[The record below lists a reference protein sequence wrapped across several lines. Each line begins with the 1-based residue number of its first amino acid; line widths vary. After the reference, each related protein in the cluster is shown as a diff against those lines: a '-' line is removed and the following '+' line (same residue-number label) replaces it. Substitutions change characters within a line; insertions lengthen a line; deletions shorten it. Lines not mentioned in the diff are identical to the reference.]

1 MVGDNDG
8 CKKLSL
14 LVFCVQ
20 IRTYFS
26 QLKWKILFCE
36 KKVPIETEA
45 IECPVDLES
54 DIAQCFRWHQP
65 RAKPVKTIW
74 KLETKIFEARERE
87 TISCWNFGSFCLV
100 LPRQLGISWKMWGKT
115 KGRHHCMDVNI
126 DNILPRELHPCTWDW
141 HNLDR

>member
-1 MVGDNDG
+1 MLQLQFNCFSSLMFNDVKVAWTMVGDNDG

-14 LVFCVQ
+14 LVFWIQ

-54 DIAQCFRWHQP
+54 DIAQCFR
-65 RAKPVKTIW
+65 
-74 KLETKIFEARERE
+74 
-87 TISCWNFGSFCLV
+87 
-100 LPRQLGISWKMWGKT
+100 
-115 KGRHHCMDVNI
+115 
-126 DNILPRELHPCTWDW
+126 
-141 HNLDR
+141 